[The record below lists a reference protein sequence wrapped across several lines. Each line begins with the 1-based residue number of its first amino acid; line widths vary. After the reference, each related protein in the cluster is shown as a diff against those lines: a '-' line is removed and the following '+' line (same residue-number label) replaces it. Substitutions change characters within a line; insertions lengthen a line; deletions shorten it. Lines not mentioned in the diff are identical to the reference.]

1 MPLRIIK
8 ETIRIFA
15 NKYQIIT
22 IILNSA
28 TERETT
34 QVYLDQV
41 GNSYSNSLN
50 SKSLLSNYNI
60 NSLHSSEIQT
70 TLREMD

>member
-15 NKYQIIT
+15 IKYRIIS
-22 IILNSA
+22 ILLNSA

-41 GNSYSNSLN
+41 GNSNSQN
-50 SKSLLSNYNI
+50 S
-60 NSLHSSEIQT
+60 
-70 TLREMD
+70 